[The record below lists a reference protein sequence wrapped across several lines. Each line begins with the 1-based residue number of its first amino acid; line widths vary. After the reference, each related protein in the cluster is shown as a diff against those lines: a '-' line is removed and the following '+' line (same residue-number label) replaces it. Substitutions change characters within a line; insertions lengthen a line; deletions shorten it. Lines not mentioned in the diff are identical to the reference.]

1 MQKYFLQTIGLSDA
15 VLKFVYEPLWTK
27 IKIIGTIIYSQLNMC
42 HKLKETKNLKL
53 AVYQLAGVSLTLPS
67 LGWRQSLLH
76 ATKTDYK

>member
-1 MQKYFLQTIGLSDA
+1 
-15 VLKFVYEPLWTK
+15 
-27 IKIIGTIIYSQLNMC
+27 MC